1 MAIWLGNEFDF
12 VTPWAAVTFP
22 AVEMLAT
29 LRKCFQTR
37 LLNQATDLN
46 EKKKTLHAKKAYFRC
61 PNQLQDSCFPMKT
74 CHMDSMRNLKL
85 K

>member
-46 EKKKTLHAKKAYFRC
+46 EKKKNPACQKSILQMSQSTTR
-61 PNQLQDSCFPMKT
+61 QLLSHEDMPYG
-74 CHMDSMRNLKL
+74 
-85 K
+85 